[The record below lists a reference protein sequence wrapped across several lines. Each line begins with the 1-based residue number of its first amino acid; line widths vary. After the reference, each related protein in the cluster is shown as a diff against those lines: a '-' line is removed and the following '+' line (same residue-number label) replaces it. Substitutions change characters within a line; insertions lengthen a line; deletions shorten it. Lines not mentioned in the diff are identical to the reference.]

1 MLSSR
6 KYYDYLSLNY
16 KNDFNKRIDYINSV
30 NNLIFSN
37 YKKLR
42 FNNFLDIGTGD
53 GYRFKIIKNKLK
65 IKNFLLIEESSYF
78 YKKIKTYFPKYRI
91 INTNFLKAKIKKNT
105 FTHVSSLWNVLG
117 HVKNK
122 NLFIKKVKSVLKVNG
137 FFIFD
142 VNNRLNINNYGFFSF
157 LINLL
162 KNILF
167 LKNAGYFKLEVHNK
181 KTKVYIFTAKEIQSL
196 LEENGFKVEVIKYV
210 DYSSGK
216 IQPYQFFGQIFV
228 IAKKIKS

>member
-1 MLSSR
+1 MLSSK
-6 KYYDYLSLNY
+6 KYYDYLSLDY
-16 KNDFNKRIDYINSV
+16 KNHFNKRINYINSV

-37 YKKLR
+37 YKKFR

-53 GYRFKIIKNKLK
+53 GFRFKIIKNKLK
-65 IKNFLLIEESSYF
+65 IKNFLLIEESRYF
-78 YKKIKTYFPKYRI
+78 YKKIKQHFPKYRI
-91 INTNFLKAKIKKNT
+91 INANFLKVKIKKNT

-122 NLFIKKVKSVLKVNG
+122 NLFIKKVKSILKVDG

-142 VNNRLNINNYGFFSF
+142 VNNRFNIKNYGFFSF

-162 KNILF
+162 KNIL
-167 LKNAGYFKLEVHNK
+167 LLRNAAYFKLEVNNK
-181 KTKVYIFTAKEIQSL
+181 KTKVYISTVKEIISL

-210 DYSSGK
+210 DYLTGK
-216 IQPYQFFGQIFV
+216 IHPHQFFGQIFI
-228 IAKKIKS
+228 IAKKVKV

>member
-16 KNDFNKRIDYINSV
+16 KNDFNKRIHYINSV
-30 NNLIFSN
+30 NNLIFLN
-37 YKKLR
+37 YKKFK

-53 GYRFKIIKNKLK
+53 GFRFEIIKKKLK

-78 YKKIKTYFPKYRI
+78 YEKIKKYFPKYRI
-91 INTNFLKAKIKKNT
+91 INADFLKANIQKDS
-105 FTHVSSLWNVLG
+105 FTHVTSLWNVLG
-117 HVKNK
+117 HVKNTD
-122 NLFIKKVKSVLKVNG
+122 FFFKKVNKILKING

-142 VNNRLNINNYGFFSF
+142 VNNRLNIKYYGLLSF
-157 LINLL
+157 LVNLL
-162 KNILF
+162 KNIL
-167 LKNAGYFKLEVHNK
+167 LIRNAGYFRLQAYNK
-181 KTKVYIFTAKEIQSL
+181 KTKVYIFTAKEIINL
-196 LEENGFKVEVIKYV
+196 LEKNGFKVEVIKYV

-216 IQPYQFFGQIFV
+216 IQPYQFFGQMFV

>member
-1 MLSSR
+1 MLSSK
-6 KYYDYLSLNY
+6 KYYDYLSLDY
-16 KNDFNKRIDYINSV
+16 KNHFDKRINYINSV

-142 VNNRLNINNYGFFSF
+142 VNNRLNINNYGFFSL

-181 KTKVYIFTAKEIQSL
+181 KTKVYIFTAKEILSL

-216 IQPYQFFGQIFV
+216 IHSSQFFGQIFI
-228 IAKKIKS
+228 IAKKVEV